1 MSDLALPT
9 RSRPELALGGRFL
22 SDERLTRLVSK
33 GSARAFAVLYQ
44 RHHQALYRYCRSIVR
59 NQEDAQD
66 ALQSA
71 MMRALEALQ
80 ARERDLAVRPWLFR
94 IVHNEAVS
102 ILRRRRPNVSLVEEL
117 EPADGGVE
125 RTLEKREQFAQLLA
139 DLQSLAERQRGAL
152 VMRELNGLSIEEIAA
167 VLAISPGAAKQ
178 VLFEARCAL
187 QEFAVGRAMECEG
200 VRRTISEGDG
210 RVLRGRKIGAHLR
223 ECRGCRDFQLMIGAR
238 SADLR
243 ALAPPLPAAAA
254 TAMLARLLA
263 HGTGG
268 GHAGGAAAASS
279 AALGSH
285 AAAPLTVKALAG
297 VVIVT
302 AATAGT
308 LHLASGSHGYKRVA
322 PVARGDAPASCGAT
336 GKHLH
341 VRIAR
346 RSSTT
351 RQARTGLKAFHA
363 GTAGTRSST
372 TRPART
378 GLKAF
383 HAGTAT
389 GRQAP
394 LAAAQRTRV
403 GTSVPIAAQPAGPA
417 PSRATAGGKA
427 SGGGRPAGGRG
438 KHSAHRRSSSPQPRS
453 PHAGHRY
460 RAPKQVHP
468 ARPQQ
473 ERTRS
478 AGQTPAPAVEHT
490 RGHEG
495 PHAAAQAH
503 PGTETHPSSKTAPAG

>member
-1 MSDLALPT
+1 MGDLALPT
-9 RSRPELALGGRFL
+9 RSRPELALGGRLL
-22 SDERLTRLVSK
+22 SDERLARLVSK

-102 ILRRRRPNVSLVEEL
+102 ILRRRRPNTSLTEGCEPVGAVVEH
-117 EPADGGVE
+117 
-125 RTLEKREQFAQLLA
+125 TLEERERFAQLLA

-178 VLFEARCAL
+178 ALFEARCAL

-268 GHAGGAAAASS
+268 GHAGGAAVGSS

-285 AAAPLTVKALAG
+285 AAASRTVKALAG

-322 PVARGDAPASCGAT
+322 PVARRDASASSGAT
-336 GKHLH
+336 GKHLR
-341 VRIAR
+341 VRIGR

-363 GTAGTRSST
+363 GS
-372 TRPART
+372 
-378 GLKAF
+378 
-383 HAGTAT
+383 AT

-394 LAAAQRTRV
+394 LAAAQRTRA
-403 GTSVPIAAQPAGPA
+403 GTSVPIAAQPAVPA
-417 PSRATAGGKA
+417 PSRTTAGGRA
-427 SGGGRPAGGRG
+427 SGGGSPAVGRG

-453 PHAGHRY
+453 PHAGHGY
-460 RAPKQVHP
+460 RPPKQVHP
-468 ARPQQ
+468 TRPQQ

-478 AGQTPAPAVEHT
+478 AGQTPAPAVEHP

-495 PHAAAQAH
+495 PHAAPQAH